1 MGKIRVAIA
10 GLGSC
15 ASALI
20 QGVEYYRNQKEGEIP
35 GLMHVNFG
43 GYFI

>member
-1 MGKIRVAIA
+1 LGKIKVAIA

-20 QGVEYYRNQKEGEIP
+20 QGVEYYRNQKEGGVREEQSYQ
-35 GLMHVNFG
+35 GEAFL
-43 GYFI
+43 